1 MKTAEGLTLDF
12 EQELPRQK
20 TKVMI
25 GQASQKVMVEVN
37 KFFGKGIIEYTKY
50 EKGEFISPT
59 FFHSK
64 PLINSW
70 NTTTLKWRKY
80 IR

>member
-1 MKTAEGLTLDF
+1 MKTVEGLTLDV
-12 EQELPRQK
+12 EQEPPRQK

-37 KFFGKGIIEYTKY
+37 KFFGKGVIEYTKY

-64 PLINSW
+64 PDGNSRLIL
-70 NTTTLKWRKY
+70 TLKTFN
-80 IR
+80 